1 MAVPVPQR
9 ILLAQQKI
17 AEEHFQTLRVHVDV
31 RAHVRVVRADKRVTE
46 VPYCITK
53 RKRQNQPNA

>member
-17 AEEHFQTLRVHVDV
+17 AEELFQILRAHVDA
-31 RAHVRVVRADKRVTE
+31 RAHVRVVRADKRAAQ
-46 VPYCITK
+46 VPYCII
-53 RKRQNQPNA
+53 RYKRQNQPNA